1 MNLPPYLLL
10 SGAPIGPLAEKH
22 LRLLRAEPTAVIDT
36 KLSSE
41 KLIEQIEAHSAA
53 FLFVVGYGA
62 ILKRPVLDAVAGQ
75 VLNLHPSLLPLHRGP
90 APVVQTILDG
100 DSVTGV
106 TIIEIDEQM
115 DHGPILAQEAV
126 TVPEQARPNDLYE
139 VLTRR
144 GVELFL
150 DVIEGYLEGED
161 EYLPQAH
168 EEATFTRF
176 VKKEDGRLNLSDDPE
191 VNERKVRAY
200 TGWPTAFV
208 EHEGKRLIIHSAQVS
223 DGQFWPIEVQPE
235 NGKRMTFQAYCAGKR
250 LAPATVLSK
259 LS

>member
-1 MNLPPYLLL
+1 MNLPPFLLL

-22 LRLLRAEPTAVIDT
+22 LRLMRAEPTAVVDT
-36 KLSSE
+36 KLTSDE
-41 KLIEQIEAHSAA
+41 LIALIEQHNAA
-53 FLFVVGYGA
+53 FLFVVGYGS

-100 DSVTGV
+100 DTTTGV

-115 DHGPILAQEAV
+115 DHGPILAQEEV
-126 TVPEQARPNDLYE
+126 SVPEHARPGDLYE

-150 DVIEGYLEGED
+150 EVIEGYLEGED
-161 EYLPQAH
+161 EYLPQEH
-168 EEATFTRF
+168 EEATFTHF
-176 VKKEDGRLNLSDDPE
+176 VKKEDGRLSLQDEPE
-191 VNERKVRAY
+191 LNERKVRAY
-200 TGWPTAFV
+200 TGWPTAFL
-208 EHEGKRLIIHSAQVS
+208 EHEGKRLIIHGAQVLE
-223 DGQFWPIEVQPE
+223 GVFWPTEVQPE

-250 LAPATVLSK
+250 LAPATVLSQ